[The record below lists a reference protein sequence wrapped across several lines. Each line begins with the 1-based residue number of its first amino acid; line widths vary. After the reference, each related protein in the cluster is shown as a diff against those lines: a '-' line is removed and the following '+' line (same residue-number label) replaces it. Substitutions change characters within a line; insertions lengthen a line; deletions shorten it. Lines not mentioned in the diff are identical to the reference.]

1 MAAPGL
7 RPQETPDHDSR
18 TDAFVS
24 HAAAGRRPGVLVAP
38 ALARAFAGHVDPGR
52 LAGVARRRAGG
63 AAPGVGGAVAAPD
76 AAVHPGGGWCDDALW
91 PSRQR
96 VAAVAGADVVGL
108 PGGGG
113 ALPAFGAQALVDPG
127 ADLGEP
133 GDCRA
138 VGHRHTVPHLL

>member
-52 LAGVARRRAGG
+52 LAGVARRR
-63 AAPGVGGAVAAPD
+63 VGGAVAAPD

-91 PSRQR
+91 LSRQR
-96 VAAVAGADVVGL
+96 VAAVSGSGHRW
-108 PGGGG
+108 GGC
-113 ALPAFGAQALVDPG
+113 DPG
-127 ADLGEP
+127 CDGV
-133 GDCRA
+133 DIA
-138 VGHRHTVPHLL
+138 VDAAAQWPASDG